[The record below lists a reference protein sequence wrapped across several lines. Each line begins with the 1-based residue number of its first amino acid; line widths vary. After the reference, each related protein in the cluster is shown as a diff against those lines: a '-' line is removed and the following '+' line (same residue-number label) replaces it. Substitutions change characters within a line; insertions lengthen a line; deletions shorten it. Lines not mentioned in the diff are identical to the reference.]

1 MRIALIAAVARNGVI
16 GRDGAMPWHL
26 PADLRHFKQITLG
39 KPVVMGRRTHQ
50 SIGRPLPGRANIV
63 ITRDR
68 NYRAAGC
75 TVVHSPE
82 EAIAAA
88 DAAAASA
95 GGDAADEIVV
105 IGGGSVYAAF
115 LPRAE
120 RIYLTRVDVEVTGD
134 TRFPTLDPAEWHATS
149 RREHPADAHNPYACT
164 FLVLERRR

>member
-1 MRIALIAAVARNGVI
+1 MRIALIAAVARNDVI

-26 PADLRHFKQITLG
+26 PADLRHFKETTLG

-50 SIGRPLPGRANIV
+50 AIGRPLQGRTNIV

-68 NYRAAGC
+68 GYRAPGC

-88 DAAAASA
+88 RAATAPT
-95 GGDAADEIVV
+95 GGGAADEILV

-115 LPRAE
+115 LPLAE
-120 RIYLTRVDVEVTGD
+120 RIYLTRVDGEFAGD
-134 TRFPTLDPAEWHATS
+134 THFPVLDPAEWRETS
-149 RREHPADAHNPYACT
+149 RRERPADARNPYACT
-164 FLVLERRR
+164 FLVLDRRK